1 MRIESLD
8 SAARAALEEEVD
20 RYVLGEMDSAAREEF
35 EDRMAADAELRE
47 YVALRR
53 EVVAA
58 VREKESLRDEFRRIE
73 AAAVSRRR
81 KMMRWTQMY
90 MSTAVAACLVA
101 GVFVRVGDVRTVRSV
116 GLGGDVG
123 GVLAQLQLSRGGGVD
138 FAAIVADMDAGRFS
152 EALEAISEYREA
164 PAPEFDLSTER
175 GQYEHDLY
183 VSDMQALDYLQ
194 AVTYMRGG
202 KPVKARRLLKT
213 LASGETSYWQQAAEL
228 LLEKL

>member
-81 KMMRWTQMY
+81 KMMRWTQTY
-90 MSTAVAACLVA
+90 VSTAVAACLVA

-123 GVLAQLQLSRGGGVD
+123 GVLAQLQLSRGGGLD

-152 EALEAISEYREA
+152 EALDAISEYREA
-164 PAPEFDLSTER
+164 PVPEFDLSTER
-175 GQYEHDLY
+175 GRYEHDLY

-194 AVTYMRGG
+194 AVTYMRDG
-202 KPVKARRLLKT
+202 KPVKARRLLKA
-213 LASGETSYWQQAAEL
+213 LASGETSYWQQAAES